1 MLIIYLKYFVEDE
14 RIGGLL
20 GTTLLLF
27 IVQEEI
33 IVYEPS
39 VLNEHLESKPKV
51 VCISEIKSLN
61 TTIFYLYW
69 QNHM

>member
-14 RIGGLL
+14 WIGGLL

-33 IVYEPS
+33 IVYELS
-39 VLNEHLESKPKV
+39 ILNEHLESKTNV
-51 VCISEIKSLN
+51 VCILEIKGL
-61 TTIFYLYW
+61 TTSIF
-69 QNHM
+69 